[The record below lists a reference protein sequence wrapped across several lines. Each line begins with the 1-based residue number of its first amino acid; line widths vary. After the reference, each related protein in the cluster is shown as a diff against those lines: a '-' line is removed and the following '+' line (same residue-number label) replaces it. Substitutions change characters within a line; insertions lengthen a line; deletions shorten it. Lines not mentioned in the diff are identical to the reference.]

1 MKKSEVMH
9 TWALI
14 QADRGKR
21 TESASIQDSG
31 ERMTRAN
38 LQSEEELRREL
49 VRYGR
54 WLYRLGYMPA
64 TSGNLSVRLDEER
77 LLVTPT
83 GASKYLLR
91 SRDMVVVDLDGRQI
105 HGDRR
110 ATSELGMHLAFYRE
124 RHDVQAVI
132 HAHPPVATAFACAG
146 WALDELICQEAAMTL
161 GPVPLARYA
170 TTGTDEVAAS
180 LRPLIPGYDT
190 ILLANHGAVA
200 CGTTLFTA
208 FQKME
213 TLEHVAQIRLAAQ
226 QLGGYNTLE
235 QEQEEELCR
244 ARERYL
250 QNAL

>member
-1 MKKSEVMH
+1 MSNYR
-9 TWALI
+9 I
-14 QADRGKR
+14 Q
-21 TESASIQDSG
+21 ESTTSG
-31 ERMTRAN
+31 VPQNEN
-38 LQSEEELRREL
+38 ELRREL

-64 TSGNLSVRLDEER
+64 TSGNLSVRLDDGR

-83 GASKYLLR
+83 SASKYLLR
-91 SRDMVVVDLDGRQI
+91 GSDMVVVDLAGRHLQ
-105 HGDRR
+105 GSRR

-124 RHDVQAVI
+124 REDVQAVI

-170 TTGTDEVAAS
+170 TTGTNDVAES
-180 LRPLIPGYDT
+180 LKPLIPAYDT

-200 CGTTLFTA
+200 CAPTLLSA

-213 TLEHVAQIRLAAQ
+213 TLEHIAQIRLAAQ

-235 QEQEEELCR
+235 QEQERQLHS

-250 QNAL
+250 QNAV

>member
-1 MKKSEVMH
+1 MSIYR
-9 TWALI
+9 TRRATI
-14 QADRGKR
+14 SGKPQR
-21 TESASIQDSG
+21 
-31 ERMTRAN
+31 
-38 LQSEEELRREL
+38 EEELRREL
-49 VRYGR
+49 VRFSR

-64 TSGNLSVRLDEER
+64 TSGNLSVRLDDRR

-91 SRDMVVVDLDGRQI
+91 RSDMVVVDLEGR
-105 HGDRR
+105 HLNGARR

-124 RHDVQAVI
+124 RDDVQAVV
-132 HAHPPVATAFACAG
+132 HSHPPVATAFACAG
-146 WALDELICQEAAMTL
+146 WALDELLCQEAAMTL

-190 ILLANHGAVA
+190 ILLANHGAVT
-200 CGTTLFTA
+200 CGATLLQA
-208 FQKME
+208 FLKME

-226 QLGGYNTLE
+226 QLGGYNALE
-235 QEQEEELCR
+235 RQQEAELYR

-250 QNAL
+250 QNAV

>member
-1 MKKSEVMH
+1 MSRVC
-9 TWALI
+9 
-14 QADRGKR
+14 
-21 TESASIQDSG
+21 
-31 ERMTRAN
+31 AN
-38 LQSEEELRREL
+38 EDELRREL
-49 VRYGR
+49 IRYSK
-54 WLYRLGYMPA
+54 WLYRLGYAPA
-64 TSGNLSVRLDEER
+64 TAGNLSVRLDEKR

-91 SRDMVVVDLDGRQI
+91 SQDIVVVDLDGRQTE
-105 HGDRR
+105 GTRR

-124 RHDVQAVI
+124 REDVQAVI

-170 TTGTDEVAAS
+170 TTGTEEVAES
-180 LRPLIPGYDT
+180 LRPLIPAYDT

-200 CGTTLFTA
+200 CGTTLFNA

-226 QLGGYNTLE
+226 QLGSYNTLE
-235 QEQEEELCR
+235 REQERELCR

-250 QNAL
+250 QNAV